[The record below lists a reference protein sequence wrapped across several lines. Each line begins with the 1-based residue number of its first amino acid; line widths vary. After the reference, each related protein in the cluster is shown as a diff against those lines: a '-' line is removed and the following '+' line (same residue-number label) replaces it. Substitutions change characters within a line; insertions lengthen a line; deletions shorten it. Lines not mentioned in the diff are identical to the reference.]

1 MHNSCT
7 ALALAISLASLS
19 ACSPNNTNNSS
30 DKPVNADTAPPR
42 VVIGTEEPWAS
53 EAIYFVLTD
62 RFVDGD
68 KSNNFEQQGADIDAG
83 QWHSFNRHFDGPEG
97 RSANVGY
104 MGGDFKG
111 LLNNAQYIQ
120 DMGFTAVW
128 MTPIIDN
135 PDAAFNGGDP
145 VGYDQWGDGGKTGF
159 HGYWGVNFYTLDE
172 HLPSADLDYRQ
183 LNSALKQDF
192 GLKTVLD
199 IVGNHGSPSYTAP
212 RQISNFGKL
221 FAKDGTLIADHQN
234 LHPTELSDD
243 QPLHALYNRKPD
255 VAQLSDFNE
264 NNPALVDYLV
274 GSYLQWIDQGA
285 NAIRIDTIKHVPHH
299 FWKTVA
305 DRIRAVHPGYFMFG
319 ESWNYDAAFI
329 AEHTKPENGGVS
341 VLDFPLQKAMFA
353 MFGQAQAPYSEA
365 LNALHLNDGIYHNVY
380 DLVTFYDNHDVQR
393 LDADDKGFIDAN
405 NFLFTVRG
413 IPQVYYGSEMGFER
427 GMKEH
432 QGSRNYYGEDNI
444 KQAQKHPIHQA
455 LTRVAHL
462 RKKLPALQRGVQV
475 NIAFEENTAAFLR
488 ILETETGQQTALVL
502 LNKGDSEHAFA
513 LSGLLSNGQWQAQ
526 VQGGTQTVSNH
537 SLDISVPAHGIEVL
551 VLNQANNNP
560 ELVALLDALATKA
573 SSDTTGTDGQN
584 H

>member
-19 ACSPNNTNNSS
+19 ACSPNNNS
-30 DKPVNADTAPPR
+30 DKQAEVEITPPR
-42 VVIGTEEPWAS
+42 VIGTEEPWAS

-68 KSNNFEQQGADIDAG
+68 KHNNFEQQGTDIEAG

-111 LLNNAQYIQ
+111 LLNNAQYIR
-120 DMGFTAVW
+120 DMGFTAIW

-145 VGYDQWGDGGKTGF
+145 VGYDTWGDGGKTGF

-183 LNSALKQDF
+183 LNTALKQNF

-212 RQISNFGKL
+212 TQISNFGKL
-221 FAKDGTLIADHQN
+221 FDKDGKLIADHQN
-234 LHPTELSDD
+234 LHPSELDDTE
-243 QPLHALYNRKPD
+243 PLHALYNRKPD

-285 NAIRIDTIKHVPHH
+285 DAIRIDTIKHVPHH

-305 DRIRAVHPGYFMFG
+305 DRIRAEHPGYFLFG
-319 ESWNYDAAFI
+319 ESWNYDAEFI
-329 AEHTKPENGGVS
+329 AQHTKPENGGVS

-365 LNALHLNDGIYHNVY
+365 LSALHLNDDIYHNVY

-393 LDADDKGFIDAN
+393 LDATDNGFIDAN

-432 QGSRNYYGEDNI
+432 QGSRNYFGENRI
-444 KQAQKHPIHQA
+444 NQAQKHPIHEA
-455 LTRVAHL
+455 LKRVAHL
-462 RKKLPALQRGVQV
+462 RKNIPALQRGVQV
-475 NIAFEENTAAFLR
+475 NIAFEKNTAAFLR
-488 ILETETGQQTALVL
+488 IIEIEDKHQTALVL
-502 LNKGDSEHAFA
+502 LNKGDSEHTFS
-513 LSGLLSNGQWQAQ
+513 LNDLISNGQWQAQ
-526 VQGGTQTVSNH
+526 IQGTTETVNNNG
-537 SLDISVPAHGIEVL
+537 LELSVPAHGIEVL
-551 VLNQANNNP
+551 LFEQVNNSPKLIAQLTELTNNDRAAN
-560 ELVALLDALATKA
+560 
-573 SSDTTGTDGQN
+573 TD

>member
-19 ACSPNNTNNSS
+19 ACSPNKLETTVQAAKASET
-30 DKPVNADTAPPR
+30 KTLR
-42 VVIGTEEPWAS
+42 VIGTEQPWAS

-68 KSNNFEQQGADIDAG
+68 KSNNYEQQGADIDAG

-97 RSANVGY
+97 HSANVGY

-111 LLNNAQYIQ
+111 LVNNAQFIQ
-120 DMGFTAVW
+120 DMGFTAIW

-145 VGYDQWGDGGKTGF
+145 VGYDKWGDGGKTGF

-172 HLPSADLDYRQ
+172 HLPSEDLDYRQ
-183 LNSALKQDF
+183 LNTQLKQNF

-212 RQISNFGKL
+212 NQISNFGKL
-221 FAKDGTLIADHQN
+221 FDKDGALIADHQN
-234 LHPTELSDD
+234 LHPSELDSSE
-243 QPLHALYNRKPD
+243 PLHSFFNTKPD

-274 GSYLQWIDQGA
+274 GSYLQWIEQGA
-285 NAIRIDTIKHVPHH
+285 DAIRIDTIKHVPHH

-305 DRIRAVHPGYFMFG
+305 DRIRAEHPGYFMFG
-319 ESWNYDAAFI
+319 ESWNYDANFI
-329 AEHTKPENGGVS
+329 AQHTKPENGGVS
-341 VLDFPLQKAMFA
+341 VLDFPLQQAMFA

-365 LNALHLNDGIYHNVY
+365 LSALHLEDGIYHNVY

-393 LDADDKGFIDAN
+393 LDADDNGFIDAN

-444 KQAQKHPIHQA
+444 AKAKSHPIYQA
-455 LTRVAHL
+455 LTKVAQL
-462 RKKLPALQRGVQV
+462 RKSTPALQRGVQI
-475 NIAFEENTAAFLR
+475 NIDFSDNKAAFLR
-488 ILETETGQQTALVL
+488 ILDLDGTQQTALVL
-502 LNKGDSEHAFA
+502 LNKGDNAENFA
-513 LSGLLSNGQWQAQ
+513 IEKLISNGVWQARIQ
-526 VQGGTQTVSNH
+526 AQTYSVTDNK
-537 SLDISVPAHGIEVL
+537 INVSVPAHGLEVL
-551 VLNQANNNP
+551 LFEGANNNV
-560 ELVALLDALATKA
+560 ELLEQLVKLSSATTV
-573 SSDTTGTDGQN
+573 SEDQQ
-584 H
+584 